1 MPAMRTS
8 YAILVLA
15 LGAPVLFGACARSEA
30 QQSPQPAATQTPPV
44 HVTTAPVIQQPMP
57 EYVTLTGTLR
67 ASEESD
73 IAADAVGKVLSTS
86 IERGQAVKKGQIIAV
101 LDARGATLTAS
112 AMEAQAKLAQA
123 QLEQAKKD
131 CERTKHLYDT
141 GAISAAEYERQT
153 TLCQTSQWS
162 ATAAA
167 AQQANASKLV
177 GDSRIRA
184 PFDGIIGE
192 RLVNVGQYVQPQTR
206 VASIYKPD
214 PLRLELTVPE
224 AQVAAVK
231 QDMSVSFTVAAF
243 GDQSFSG
250 SVKFI
255 SPNVRAASRDL
266 VIEAVV
272 PNADQKLKPG
282 MFAVAKLLVGTRPM
296 TVVPEAALRRDETAT
311 RVFVVGAD
319 KTVQERIVQ
328 TGDKQGDAVG
338 IPSGLKPG
346 EQVVLNPGAD
356 VRDGARVE

>member
-1 MPAMRTS
+1 MLAMRTHE
-8 YAILVLA
+8 ILA
-15 LGAPVLFGACARSEA
+15 LALAPFVYGACARSEA
-30 QQSPQPAATQTPPV
+30 QPAPQPASSQAPAI
-44 HVTTAPVIQQPMP
+44 HVTTAPVAQQPMP

-86 IERGQAVKKGQIIAV
+86 IERGQTVKKGQVIAV
-101 LDARGATLTAS
+101 LDARGAALSAS
-112 AMEAQAKLAQA
+112 AAEAQAKLAQT

-131 CERTKHLYDT
+131 CERTKHLFDT
-141 GAISAAEYERQT
+141 GAISAAEYERQMSQ
-153 TLCQTSQWS
+153 CQTSQWS
-162 ATAAA
+162 VAA
-167 AQQANASKLV
+167 AQAMQANASKLV

-184 PFDGIIGE
+184 PFDGVIGE
-192 RLVNVGQYVQPQTR
+192 RFVNVGQYVQPQTR

-224 AQVAAVK
+224 AQVGAVK

-243 GDQSFSG
+243 GDQTFSG
-250 SVKFI
+250 NVKFI

-266 VIEAVV
+266 VVEAIV
-272 PNADQKLKPG
+272 PNADRKLYPG
-282 MFAVAKLLVGTRPM
+282 MFGIAKLLVGNRPM
-296 TVVPEAALRRDETAT
+296 PVVPDAALKRDETAT

-328 TGDKQGDAVG
+328 LGEKQGDVVG
-338 IPSGLKPG
+338 ILSGVQAG
-346 EQVVLNPGAD
+346 EQVVTSPGAD